1 MQQHIQTGIHQIF
14 SCFTERWRLLKVCK
28 FVLVVGINAFLLK
41 LKVKKHFLECS
52 HEEVD
57 SLMLFRT
64 KSISAPNI
72 AAKRT
77 ADTDALVNTL
87 CNMPKLY
94 QSLKVWLE
102 VCITL
107 NNTLRYVNVNKIYQ
121 NIGFRLCCALPGYH
135 TFTSWGL
142 TALFSRK

>member
-1 MQQHIQTGIHQIF
+1 M
-14 SCFTERWRLLKVCK
+14 
-28 FVLVVGINAFLLK
+28 GINAFLLK
-41 LKVKKHFLECS
+41 LKVKKYSLECS

-64 KSISAPNI
+64 KSINAPNI
-72 AAKRT
+72 VAKRT

-94 QSLKVWLE
+94 PSLKVWLE
-102 VCITL
+102 VGITL

-121 NIGFRLCCALPGYH
+121 NIGF
-135 TFTSWGL
+135 
-142 TALFSRK
+142 